1 MKKYIL
7 AILSFIISCILFF
20 ILISIQKQ
28 VIDKDNLI
36 SIYVSNKDITKYS
49 NIIQEDLIVC
59 YSTKD
64 NAEKCNLLTDIKEIE
79 NMVTNNQINQGEII
93 SKDMMINKDDINT
106 NIDDNQ
112 LEKVCIKLKDTDVL
126 LSQLIN
132 ENSIINVYITIN
144 SSYRP
149 QDINNYEVA
158 NITSDKVND
167 TTFLYLPKI
176 KPVMWLDETGKKYSG
191 TEKLSSIILE
201 VTKEQAIYINSVKD
215 IADFKITLN

>member
-64 NAEKCNLLTDIKEIE
+64 NAKKCNLLTDIKEIE

-201 VTKEQAIYINSVKD
+201 VTKEQAIYINSVKG